1 MNDFEIL
8 QQAIDRYGM
17 DAQLKMVLEEMSEL
31 QKEICKFWRGK
42 NNREQIAE
50 EVADVE
56 IMLEQVRMMFQIEDI
71 VDDYISQKISRL
83 RDRLSTP
90 MNAES
95 VSMPN
100 FTQEQIYSN
109 CTVQVLRD
117 IKTGEE
123 SWGWWP
129 NDNPPRRII
138 HE

>member
-42 NNREQIAE
+42 DNLEQIAE

-56 IMLEQVRMMFQIEDI
+56 IMLEQVKMIFQIEDI
-71 VDDYISQKISRL
+71 VDDYIPKKISRL
-83 RDRLSTP
+83 RDRLSLP
-90 MNAES
+90 MKAET
-95 VSMPN
+95 VSTEI
-100 FTQEQIYSN
+100 FSQEKIYPN
-109 CTVQVLRD
+109 CTVQILRN
-117 IKTGEE
+117 INTGAE

-129 NDNPPRRII
+129 NDDPPRRIV

>member
-8 QQAIDRYGM
+8 QEAIDRYGT

-56 IMLEQVRMMFQIEDI
+56 IMLEQVRIIFQIEDV

-83 RDRLSTP
+83 RDRLSAP
-90 MNAES
+90 MKAEP
-95 VSMPN
+95 VSLPN
-100 FTQEQIYSN
+100 YTQEKTYPN

-117 IKTGEE
+117 INTGEE